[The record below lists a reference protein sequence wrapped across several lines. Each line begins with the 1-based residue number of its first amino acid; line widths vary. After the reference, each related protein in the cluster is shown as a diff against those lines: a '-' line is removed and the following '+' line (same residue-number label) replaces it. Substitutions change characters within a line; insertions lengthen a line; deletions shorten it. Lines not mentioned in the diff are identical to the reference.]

1 MPADLILT
9 RGAILTLDEAC
20 PRAEA
25 AAISGGKFLAVGSS
39 QEIEA
44 AAGAGTRVVDL
55 GGRFV
60 LPGFID
66 SHVHFIQGGRALASV
81 QLRDVRARDELADRL
96 KAHADGLPKGA
107 WILEGNWDHQ
117 QFPGAVLPTKAWIDG
132 ATPEHP
138 VCISR
143 LDGHMVL
150 CNSLALR
157 LAHIDRHTL
166 PMPGGEIVHDPAT
179 GEPTGIL
186 KDAVAEHVL
195 RCVPPPSLPELR
207 RMAEASLAAA
217 ARKGVTSVHDVSAEA
232 GFEAY
237 LELAQEG
244 RLTSRLSMYAPITM
258 LEAMLALKLRSGM
271 GSNRLRF
278 AGLKGFADGSLGSGT
293 AWFYDAYLGEPE
305 NRGLAH
311 SDMLP
316 EGIMQERILA
326 ATRAGL
332 QVAIHAI
339 GDQAIARIL
348 DIFEAADQTCGAGD
362 RRFRL
367 EHAQHVL
374 PSDFARFARHGVI
387 ASVQPYHAIDDGCW
401 AERMIGDERAGLA
414 FPYRTF
420 LQAGVRLA
428 FGSDWPVAPMD
439 PLLGIHA
446 AVTRMTLDGRHPG
459 GWHPEQKVPLMAALH
474 ASTLGGAYAE
484 FAEGRKGSITPGK
497 LADLVVLDRDLLAI
511 PPEEIQAA
519 SVALTVCGGAIVF
532 QDMDI

>member
-1 MPADLILT
+1 MSADLILT
-9 RGAILTLDEAC
+9 RGSILTMDRAC

-25 AAISGGKFLAVGSS
+25 LAVSGERILAVGSS
-39 QEIEA
+39 RDVEA
-44 AAGAGTRVVDL
+44 AAGPDTCVVDL
-55 GGRFV
+55 GGRSV

-66 SHVHFIQGGRALASV
+66 SHVHFIQGGRALSSV
-81 QLRDVRARDELADRL
+81 QLRDVHSRGELADRL
-96 KAHADGLPKGA
+96 KTHADGLPKGT

-117 QFPGAVLPTKAWIDG
+117 HFSEALLPTRAWIDG

-138 VCISR
+138 VCVSR

-166 PMPGGEIVHDPAT
+166 PMPGGEIVRDPST

-186 KDAVAEHVL
+186 KDAAADHVL

-207 RMAEASLAAA
+207 RMAEASLEAAA
-217 ARKGVTSVHDVSAEA
+217 CKGVTSVHDVSAEA

-237 LELAQEG
+237 LELVREG

-258 LEAMLALKLRSGM
+258 LDAMLALKLRSGL
-271 GSNRLRF
+271 GSDRLRF
-278 AGLKGFADGSLGSGT
+278 VGLKGFADGSLGSGT
-293 AWFYDAYLGEPE
+293 AWFYDAYLGEPD

-316 EGIMQERILA
+316 AGIMQERILA
-326 ATRAGL
+326 ATRSGL

-339 GDQAIARIL
+339 GDQAITKIL
-348 DIFEAADQTCGAGD
+348 DIFETADRTSPPGE
-362 RRFRL
+362 RRFRI
-367 EHAQHVL
+367 EHAQHVR

-401 AERMIGDERAGLA
+401 AERMIGGERARLA
-414 FPYRTF
+414 FPYHTF

-439 PLLGIHA
+439 PILGIHA
-446 AVTRMTLDGRHPG
+446 AVTRRTLDGRHPE
-459 GWHPEQKVPLMAALH
+459 GWHPEQKLPLMAAIS
-474 ASTLGGAYAE
+474 ASTLGGAWAE
-484 FAEGRKGSITPGK
+484 FAEDRKGSITPGK
-497 LADLVVLDRDLLAI
+497 LADLVVLDRNLLTI
-511 PPEEIQAA
+511 PPEEIQATG
-519 SVALTVCGGAIVF
+519 VALTVCGGAIVF
-532 QDMDI
+532 RNMDI